1 MADISKLEEGLNKL
15 RGLDFEQ
22 VETQVRAKNPT
33 AVEVSLLKEFQARLA
48 AKALHVPYADI
59 VELPLK
65 EYTRVV
71 QTVFNFLFAIS
82 GDETPSASSEV

>member
-1 MADISKLEEGLNKL
+1 MVDISKLEEGLNKL

-22 VETQVRAKNPT
+22 VETRVRAKNPT

-48 AKALHVPYADI
+48 AKALGVPYEDV

-82 GDETPSASSEV
+82 GEETPSASSEV

>member
-22 VETQVRAKNPT
+22 VETRVRAKNPT

-48 AKALHVPYADI
+48 AKALGVPYEDI
-59 VELPLK
+59 VEMPLK
-65 EYTRVV
+65 EYTKVV
-71 QTVFNFLFAIS
+71 QAVFNFLFAIS
-82 GDETPSASSEV
+82 GEETPSARSEV

>member
-1 MADISKLEEGLNKL
+1 MVDISKLAEGLSKL

-22 VETQVRAKNPT
+22 AEAQVRSKNPT

-59 VELPLK
+59 VEMPLK
-65 EYTRVV
+65 EYTKVV
-71 QTVFNFLFAIS
+71 QAVFNFLFAIS
-82 GDETPSASSEV
+82 DDETQPENSEA